1 MSVTKCKFEIN
12 QASAYAEEMVY
23 AYMDSKEWNVD
34 ITSVSDLFNTVF

>member
-1 MSVTKCKFEIN
+1 
-12 QASAYAEEMVY
+12 MVY